1 MSSAMWWTL
10 QNFKALFKSLTKNWP
25 LRNTKFY
32 ISKIR
37 ITINWNILFSIWEI
51 RFKPFISKTTYTEA
65 LTREYHVQQYSVLSV
80 SWQKY
85 HSQYFLLQNPT
96 KSFKMTMPPIF
107 SHSHILQTTW
117 KCHISYDLLLFYF
130 HGLKFIFINILLDPW
145 NRAIVTLLIFPILGT

>member
-51 RFKPFISKTTYTEA
+51 RFKPFISKTTYTEV
-65 LTREYHVQQYSVLSV
+65 LIREYHVQQYSMISV
-80 SWQKY
+80 RWQKY
-85 HSQYFLLQNPT
+85 HSQYFLLQNPKNVLIILKPLFSSEFAAFVT
-96 KSFKMTMPPIF
+96 FRIF
-107 SHSHILQTTW
+107 HVIQTIKVNINRWFLDLSHKKIDH
-117 KCHISYDLLLFYF
+117 
-130 HGLKFIFINILLDPW
+130 
-145 NRAIVTLLIFPILGT
+145 V